1 MSSDAMARKLETWI
15 YIVGRSAGLSDRP
28 ASRSATN
35 VEPHK
40 SPCADR
46 PPSPSPYC
54 TRILYLLGL
63 AGHGRLTPDA

>member
-46 PPSPSPYC
+46 PPSPIAVLYC
-54 TRILYLLGL
+54 TCLVLPAMG
-63 AGHGRLTPDA
+63 A